1 MVRSTIMGV
10 KWWEPSDIVAEKGQI
25 KRSIKDLQRVKTW
38 QLVIL
43 LVIAG
48 FIAATF
54 LRLNNIGM
62 VQRREAVISADK
74 EGNQDDI
81 ILRLYELQRYVTSHM
96 NTDLG
101 RGVYLEQS
109 YNRDLQSWQENQY
122 GDANPNGNIYKKAQE
137 VCAPQFSRYSY
148 AYLQCTTNELAKYPA
163 ASDPASDTSKPR
175 QEAYIHAFSSPLWTP
190 DFAGW
195 SVVACGVIVVLIL
208 IRLISLGILR
218 LLVRR
223 HYRRI

>member
-1 MVRSTIMGV
+1 MGLLKTHVADRSR
-10 KWWEPSDIVAEKGQI
+10 I
-25 KRSIKDLQRVKTW
+25 KHSIQGLQRVKTW

-43 LVIAG
+43 LIIAA

-62 VQRREAVISADK
+62 VERREAVIHAD
-74 EGNQDDI
+74 EGGDEQKI
-81 ILRLYELQRYVTSHM
+81 INRLYDLQQYVSGHM

-101 RGVYLEQS
+101 RGVYLENS
-109 YNRDLQSWQENQY
+109 YNRDLQDWQTNEY
-122 GDANPNGNIYKKAQE
+122 GDNNPNGNIYKKAQQ
-137 VCAPQFSRYSY
+137 VCAPQFSSYSY

-163 ASDPASDTSKPR
+163 AKDPASDTSKPR
-175 QEAYIHAFSSPLWTP
+175 QEAYIHTYDSPLWSP

-195 SVVACGVIVVLIL
+195 SVLACGVIILLIL
-208 IRLISLGILR
+208 IRLISLGVLQ
-218 LLVRR
+218 LMLKR